1 MDKPRAY
8 IGTSGYSY
16 PHWGKGIFYPP
27 KLPSARW
34 LEHYYKYFSSVELNV
49 TFYRLPSE
57 KAYAGW
63 YQRTPEKFLF
73 ALKGSRFITQRKRLK
88 DCQGPL
94 ELFFEGAGQL
104 REKLSV
110 VLWQLPP
117 SFKQSLDRL
126 EEFSALLGRFSPIRQ
141 AFEFREESWFCPEV
155 FQILKRYGMG
165 LCLADWPV
173 FDAKKSEDFDFIYLR
188 RHGPGALYNS
198 CYSEGQLKRDAGK
211 IKRWLGKGKD
221 VYLYFNNDAEG
232 WAVRNASTLQKLLQI
247 SIL

>member
-1 MDKPRAY
+1 MSKARVY

-16 PHWGKGIFYPP
+16 PHWGNGVFYPP
-27 KLPSARW
+27 GLPSGRW
-34 LEHYYKYFSSVELNV
+34 LEYYYQYFDTVELNV

-57 KAYAGW
+57 KAFAGW

-88 DCQGPL
+88 DCQEPL
-94 ELFFEGAGQL
+94 ELFFARAGHL
-104 REKLSV
+104 REKLGV

-117 SFKQSLDRL
+117 SFKQNLERF
-126 EEFSALLGRFSPIRQ
+126 EEFSALLGEFSPIRQ

-155 FQILKRYGMG
+155 FRILKSCGMG

-173 FDAKKSEDFDFIYLR
+173 FNAEKREDFKFIYLR

-198 CYSEGQLKRDAGK
+198 CYSEEQLQSDFGR
-211 IKRWLGKGKD
+211 IKKWLGKGKD
-221 VYLYFNNDAEG
+221 VYLYFNNDAAG
-232 WAVRNASTLQKLLQI
+232 WAVKNARTLQKLLQI
-247 SIL
+247 SIS